1 MSFHSF
7 WLAKVLPW
15 RRKFDMQ
22 STHAPWRSPAYLLL
36 AFVVFSSGLGWPQTE
51 ISDLNSGE
59 ETYIK
64 PLLSNQIISPA
75 AAEFQ
80 VRRYLLNQIIVAP
93 QAPAT
98 PEQWTESIGHFR
110 QHLLHDVVYHGW
122 PKEWI
127 NSPPRFTEVGVIE
140 TGAGYRIHKL
150 RYEVIP
156 GLDSTALLYEPEGG
170 RGKMPAIL
178 NVHGHIGP
186 LGKAIEY
193 KQKRC
198 INFAKHGIVALSLD
212 WFLYGE
218 ANEPGNDHWF
228 GAQLDLVGAN
238 LIGLFY
244 LEMRRG
250 LDYLCANPNVDQSRI
265 GVTGLSGGGWQ
276 TIVLSALDERVKATN
291 PVAGFSSLYSRVE
304 ANGYGEF
311 GDLEQLPPDFFENFD
326 YPYLVAMMAS
336 RSAQLTFD
344 AEDDC
349 CFRSGLVQSRV
360 YDDIQPFFKLYGRE
374 NAFWYHENHDPGTH
388 NYLLDNR
395 LAAYRFFSKQ
405 FALPPINDEHGI
417 ASELKGYAE
426 LQVGLPK
433 DNLTILSLAQKMG
446 KEIAREP
453 IPADSFGKAKWAA
466 VKRAKLNEIVRYKPV
481 EVKHAWTAA
490 ASERRDVASTSYV
503 LDMSNGLTATA
514 MWLRSVAQSSDTAP
528 VTVVVN
534 DDGMAASSDIVADRL
549 SRGDQLMALDLVLLG
564 TTWKEN
570 RPYEFAQTL
579 DTLGDRTIGIEAA
592 QLIAAARWAQK
603 HSGHAQLRL
612 EVTGIRTQGVALV
625 AAALQP
631 DLFSDIF
638 VHRGMRSL
646 SYVLDL
652 PVAFEQAPELFCLD
666 FFKEFDIS
674 ELEALA
680 LPSIVRGSDSLSLPA
695 AERAAVLEALPAP
708 KRAMSAVLSP

>member
-1 MSFHSF
+1 MSFHTRARANTLWWQKTLELRS
-7 WLAKVLPW
+7 A
-15 RRKFDMQ
+15 
-22 STHAPWRSPAYLLL
+22 HAFSRFQACLLL
-36 AFVVFSSGLGWPQTE
+36 AIVVFPSGLVWSQTD
-51 ISDLNSGE
+51 ISDLNSAE
-59 ETYIK
+59 ESYIK
-64 PLLSNQIISPA
+64 LLLSNQILSPA
-75 AAEFQ
+75 TAEFQ
-80 VRRYLLNQIIVAP
+80 VRRYLINQIIPAP

-98 PEQWTESIGHFR
+98 PEQWSASVDRFR
-110 QHLLHDVVYHGW
+110 QHLLNEVVFHGW
-122 PKEWI
+122 DKEWI
-127 NSPPRFTEVGVIE
+127 HSPPRFTEVGVIE

-170 RGKMPAIL
+170 RGRMPAIL

-198 INFAKHGIVALSLD
+198 INFARHGIAALSLD

-228 GAQLDLVGAN
+228 GAQLNLVGAN

-250 LDYLCANPNVDQSRI
+250 LDYLYANPNVDQSRI

-276 TIVLSALDERVKATN
+276 TIVLSALDERVKATD
-291 PVAGFSSLYSRVE
+291 PVAGFSSLYSRIE
-304 ANGYGEF
+304 ANGYDEF
-311 GDLEQLPPDFFENFD
+311 GDLEQLPPDFFQGFD

-336 RSAQLTFD
+336 RSALLTFN
-344 AEDDC
+344 AADDC
-349 CFRSGLVQSRV
+349 CFRSGLVKSRV

-405 FALPPINDEHGI
+405 FGLPPIEDEHGV

-433 DNLTILSLAQKMG
+433 DNLTILRLAQKMG
-446 KEIAREP
+446 KELVREP
-453 IPADSFGKAKWAA
+453 IPSNSSEKANWAS
-466 VKRAKLNEIVRYKPV
+466 VKRAKLKEIVRYKPV

-490 ASERRDVASTSYV
+490 ASERRDVVSTSYV
-503 LDMSNGLTATA
+503 LDMTNGLTSTA
-514 MWLRSVAQSSDTAP
+514 IWLRSVSQSSDTAP
-528 VTVVVN
+528 VTVVLN
-534 DDGMAASSDIVADRL
+534 DDGMAASSDIAADRL
-549 SRGDQLMALDLVLLG
+549 SRGEQLMAVDLVLMG
-564 TTWKEN
+564 TTWKDN
-570 RPYEFAQTL
+570 RPFEFAQTF

-592 QLIAAARWAQK
+592 QLIAAAQWAQK
-603 HSGHAQLRL
+603 RSGHARLRL
-612 EVTGIRTQGVALV
+612 DVTGIRTQAVALV

-631 DLFSDIF
+631 ELFSELF
-638 VHRGMRSL
+638 VHKGMRSFN
-646 SYVLDL
+646 YVIDL
-652 PVAFEQAPELFCLD
+652 PVEYSRAPELFCLD
-666 FFKEFDIS
+666 FFKDFDIG

-680 LPSIVRGSDSLSLPA
+680 SPATMRGSDFLSLTA
-695 AERAAVLEALPAP
+695 
-708 KRAMSAVLSP
+708 K

>member
-7 WLAKVLPW
+7 SRANFRSWRKIFDLQLAYSL
-15 RRKFDMQ
+15 RRSQ
-22 STHAPWRSPAYLLL
+22 ACLLL
-36 AFVVFSSGLGWPQTE
+36 AFVVFPSGLVWSQTE
-51 ISDLNSGE
+51 ISDLNSAE
-59 ETYIK
+59 EASIK
-64 PLLSNQIISPA
+64 QLLSNQILSPA
-75 AAEFQ
+75 SAEFQ
-80 VRRYLLNQIIVAP
+80 VRRYLLNQIVPAP

-98 PEQWTESIGHFR
+98 PEQWSASAEHLR
-110 QHLLHDVVYHGW
+110 QHLLNDVVFHGW
-122 PKEWI
+122 AKEWI

-150 RYEVIP
+150 RYEVVP
-156 GLDSTALLYEPEGG
+156 GFDSTALLYEPEGG
-170 RGKMPAIL
+170 SGKMPAIL

-198 INFAKHGIVALSLD
+198 INFARHGIVALSLD

-228 GAQLDLVGAN
+228 GAQLNLVGAN
-238 LIGLFY
+238 LMGLFY

-250 LDYLCANPNVDQSRI
+250 LDYLYADPNVDQRRI

-276 TIVLSALDERVKATN
+276 TIVLSGLDERVKATN
-291 PVAGFSSLYSRVE
+291 PVAGFSSVYSRVE
-304 ANGYGEF
+304 ANGYDEF
-311 GDLEQLPPDFFENFD
+311 GDLEQLAPDFFQGFD

-336 RSAQLTFD
+336 RSALLTFN

-349 CFRSGLVQSRV
+349 CFRSGLVKSRV

-374 NAFWYHENHDPGTH
+374 NAFGYHENHDPGTH

-405 FALPPINDEHGI
+405 FGLPLIDDERGV

-433 DNLTILSLAQKMG
+433 DNLTILSLAQEMG
-446 KEIAREP
+446 KEIVREP
-453 IPADSFGKAKWAA
+453 IPSSPSERANWAG
-466 VKRAKLNEIVRYKPV
+466 VKRTKLNEVVRFKPV
-481 EVKHAWTAA
+481 GVKHAWTVA

-503 LDMSNGLTATA
+503 LDMTNGLTATA
-514 MWLRSVAQSSDTAP
+514 MWLRSVVQSSDTAP
-528 VTVVVN
+528 VTVVLN
-534 DDGMAASSDIVADRL
+534 DDGIAASSDIVADRL
-549 SRGDQLMALDLVLLG
+549 SRGEQLMALDLVLMG
-564 TTWKEN
+564 TTWKDN
-570 RPYEFAQTL
+570 RPFEFAQTL

-592 QLIAAARWAQK
+592 QLIAAAQWAK
-603 HSGHAQLRL
+603 KRSDRPRLRL
-612 EVTGIRTQGVALV
+612 EVTGIRTQAVALV

-631 DLFSDIF
+631 ELFSEIF
-638 VHRGMRSL
+638 VDRGMHSFN
-646 SYVLDL
+646 YVMDL
-652 PVAFEQAPELFCLD
+652 PVQFKLAPELFCLD
-666 FFKEFDIS
+666 FFKEFDIT

-680 LPSIVRGSDSLSLPA
+680 VPATVRSSDFLSLP
-695 AERAAVLEALPAP
+695 P
-708 KRAMSAVLSP
+708 K